1 MLHILRFLC
10 ALPGTV
16 THAYSEMVPSEAVT
30 ATPLCNVML
39 LLFPGRS
46 EASIL
51 ALGIALTSRLE
62 E

>member
-1 MLHILRFLC
+1 MLHILRFRC

-16 THAYSEMVPSEAVT
+16 THAYSEMVPTEALT

-46 EASIL
+46 EASNL
-51 ALGIALTSRLE
+51 N
-62 E
+62 